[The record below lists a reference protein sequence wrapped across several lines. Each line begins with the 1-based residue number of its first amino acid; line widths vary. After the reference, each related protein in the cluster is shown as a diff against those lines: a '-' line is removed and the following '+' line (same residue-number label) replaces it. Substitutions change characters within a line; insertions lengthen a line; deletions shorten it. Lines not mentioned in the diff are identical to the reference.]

1 MKRFHGL
8 VILVVEDDPDAR
20 DLMQAILEQRGARV
34 YAAERVS
41 VALDLFETV
50 SPDIVISDI
59 AMPDEDG
66 FALVEQLRAR
76 PAERGGLTPV
86 IAVSAFSSKSDR
98 ARAFAVGFDR
108 YLNKPVDFEALSGA
122 ILDLVSGDAEDDK
135 ATA

>member
-1 MKRFHGL
+1 MKRFDGV

-20 DLMQAILEQRGARV
+20 ELMQAILEQRGGRV

-50 SPDIVISDI
+50 APDIVISDI

-86 IAVSAFSSKSDR
+86 IGVSAFSSKSDR
-98 ARAFAVGFDR
+98 ARALAVGFDR
-108 YLNKPVDFEALSGA
+108 YLNKPVDFDALSSA
-122 ILDLVSGDAEDDK
+122 IVDLVSADPEEDK
-135 ATA
+135 ASA